1 VGIALL
7 FITLVVPLACKAP
20 AEFEVISVDITPPE
34 VTAGE
39 TVTITAQVRNM
50 GDNEGTY
57 IARLTAEGD
66 ELETKEV
73 TLSSGFSEVVTFTLV
88 MDDIGTYNIAVNGSS
103 ETLTVVPLNI
113 MKGVNI
119 DIPQEDFG
127 TMRAAGIDILTTQW
141 GMEKSLE
148 KTKAF
153 LDKAEAVGLKVVLD
167 GGFSNIAWGF
177 SDGDWDNLPEGKRPV
192 WQREKVQSWVG
203 ALRNHPAVFGWDISN
218 EAGLNFPCGDE
229 AESPEWPDSAITLQQ
244 LKQARA
250 DVLEIDPDKPILIR
264 MAPWDLSKP
273 PFQVDN
279 PFDAGIAD
287 IVMLNVYSNWAKDNE
302 VQFPNIIQESAGEY
316 IRAIKA
322 YDPDAKIW
330 LAMAAFKEPNL
341 FQRPTASDLTR
352 DIRSTLKLPYITG
365 IAFFQWGP
373 AKLRDTGENWYLPE
387 TGADLWDVIQHHIQ
401 PGPVLFQTTTN
412 PSPRVVDIKV
422 SPLEVH
428 LGDHAEITVEV
439 RNDGVAAEWQ
449 TIAVSFPQNPSDVS
463 IIEHDLSNAEVYSP
477 GYIGW
482 RDYGTAQD
490 REFIYPLAEGYKS
503 PWPSGETSYLIV
515 RVKPEASGKFKLYVK
530 SVAGRQPDGE
540 CVSWEPLSGA
550 RDQQGEF
557 VYERIIRV
565 IPSSGD

>member
-7 FITLVVPLACKAP
+7 FIALVVPLACKAP
-20 AEFEVISVDITPPE
+20 AEFEIISIDITPPE
-34 VTAGE
+34 VTAGK

-57 IARLTAEGD
+57 IARLIADGD

-103 ETLTVVPLNI
+103 EAFTVVPLNI
-113 MKGVNI
+113 MKGVSI
-119 DIPQEDFG
+119 DIPQEDFDA
-127 TMRAAGIDILTTQW
+127 MRAACIDILTTQW
-141 GMEKSLE
+141 GIEKSLE
-148 KTKAF
+148 ETKAF
-153 LDKAEAVGLKVVLD
+153 LGKAEAAGLKVVLD
-167 GGFSNIAWGF
+167 GGFSNAAWGF
-177 SDGDWDNLPEGKRPV
+177 SDGDWDNLSEGKRPV
-192 WQREKVQSWVG
+192 WQREKVQSWVE

-218 EAGLNFPCGDE
+218 EAGLNFPCGDG
-229 AESPEWPDSAITLQQ
+229 AENPEWPDGAITLQQ
-244 LKQARA
+244 LKQTRA

-287 IVMLNVYSNWAKDNE
+287 IVMLNVYSNWTKGNE
-302 VQFPNIIQESAGEY
+302 VQFPSIIQESGAEY

-322 YDPDAKIW
+322 YDPDVKIW
-330 LAMAAFKEPNL
+330 LGMAAFREPNS

-365 IAFFQWGP
+365 IAFFEWGP
-373 AKLRDTGENWYLPE
+373 VKLANTGEDWYLPE
-387 TGADLWDVIQHHIQ
+387 TGADLWDVIQYHIR
-401 PGPVLFQTTTN
+401 PGPVSFQATTN
-412 PSPRVVDIKV
+412 PAPKVMDIHV
-422 SPLEVH
+422 SPSEVY

-439 RNDGVAAEWQ
+439 RNNGVTAEWL
-449 TIAVSFPQNPSDVS
+449 TIAVSFPQNPNDVS

-482 RDYGTAQD
+482 RDYGTALD
-490 REFIYPLAEGYKS
+490 YEFIYPLAEGCKS
-503 PWPSGETSYLIV
+503 PWPGGESGHLIV
-515 RVKPEASGKFKLYVK
+515 RVKPEITGEFKFYVK
-530 SVAGRQPDGE
+530 SVAGRQPDGK
-540 CVSWEPLSGA
+540 CVSWKPLSGA

-565 IPSSGD
+565 IPPSGD